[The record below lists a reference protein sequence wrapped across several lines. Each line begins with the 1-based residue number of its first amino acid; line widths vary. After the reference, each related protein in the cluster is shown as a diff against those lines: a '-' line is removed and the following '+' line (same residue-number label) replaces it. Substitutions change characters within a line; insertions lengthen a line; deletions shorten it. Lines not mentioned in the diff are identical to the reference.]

1 MIMSERWSGF
11 TDVTFSQLNWSQLR
25 KASVIA
31 AMCSYTLSV
40 GNASAAIYSVFGQI
54 STETGL
60 SLDELNAG
68 TGYMSVRPSIPTM
81 ANRLPER
88 TDQTLQVPRVWLG
101 MSAVAASGFAVRQKA
116 YISAEPPR
124 NDCDASLDAICHSKL
139 TLDTEQSVA
148 RLLWCADRVALS
160 DQYRRRPLPAQT
172 RAVYR
177 LIHTIARW
185 KQHSGAL
192 LRWPRVGEADVE
204 VGAVL
209 GLDSV
214 CLQLCRVPA
223 SHGRD
228 ELRPRAGREEGNRA

>member
-1 MIMSERWSGF
+1 MAKR
-11 TDVTFSQLNWSQLR
+11 
-25 KASVIA
+25 
-31 AMCSYTLSV
+31 
-40 GNASAAIYSVFGQI
+40 
-54 STETGL
+54 
-60 SLDELNAG
+60 
-68 TGYMSVRPSIPTM
+68 RPG
-81 ANRLPER
+81 R
-88 TDQTLQVPRVWLG
+88 TDQTWQVPRVWLG

-116 YISAEPPR
+116 YVSAEPPG

-139 TLDTEQSVA
+139 TLDIEQGVA
-148 RLLWCADRVALS
+148 RLLWGANRVALS
-160 DQYRRRPLPAQT
+160 DQHRRRPLPAQT
-172 RAVYR
+172 RALHR

-209 GLDSV
+209 GLDPL

-228 ELRPRAGREEGNRA
+228 ELRPRTGSKEGSRG